1 MPESIV
7 TDERYY
13 DFILAD
19 SEKFGHFAPVFGGIR
34 PNCHLA
40 CSLEISERNDR
51 LYAIRS
57 LIWSLPPAN
66 FALLHRVIQHLDLVN
81 DHEEEN
87 QMTPRNLATC
97 LAPTLF
103 YPSAKFGGMDAAM
116 HHIGHALNL
125 IDVSSD
131 SIPYTESIH
140 ECGTWLQGL
149 C

>member
-1 MPESIV
+1 
-7 TDERYY
+7 
-13 DFILAD
+13 
-19 SEKFGHFAPVFGGIR
+19 
-34 PNCHLA
+34 
-40 CSLEISERNDR
+40 
-51 LYAIRS
+51 
-57 LIWSLPPAN
+57 
-66 FALLHRVIQHLDLVN
+66 
-81 DHEEEN
+81 
-87 QMTPRNLATC
+87 MTPRNLATC